1 MEREG
6 SAFFVDFPRIL
17 SDLRK
22 PHPLES
28 ERPYEIVQTVTL
40 GKMDYDNFCADM
52 LADRQ
57 FIEDYSELCG
67 VGPVWK
73 CILVQQRGKHDG
85 ILVVPIDGSH
95 VKYAA
100 YLYHEDRSD
109 DLTENITTGK
119 SEDDQI
125 WALILAHEG
134 ESFTTVRGLSFTYSV
149 KRNREGEPVGEI
161 VFDRKE
167 KSVTRATILLA
178 YQRATDVQNSKG
190 YISGPKK
197 LGVFGASYL
206 YPIFL
211 RLGIC
216 TKAKNGN
223 NPSCT
228 EDEKEVLLS
237 HTQETEDRAMPRPK
251 GSKNKV
257 KNTKSGDI
265 SLENLI
271 AEASAEV
278 ASLEEEVS
286 AVEAIVSEQTAKLKS
301 LKTEL
306 KKATKKLQGYEE
318 QKAQEAALA
327 AAAAAKEALQDKI
340 DELLNNGL
348 SLEDIL
354 EKLK

>member
-1 MEREG
+1 MERED

-40 GKMDYDNFCADM
+40 GKMDYDNFCTDM

-57 FIEDYSELCG
+57 FIEDYSELCST
-67 VGPVWK
+67 GPVWK

-85 ILVVPIDGSH
+85 ILVMPIDGSH

-100 YLYHEDRSD
+100 YFSCEDRFD
-109 DLTENITTGK
+109 DLTDNTITGNIEG
-119 SEDDQI
+119 DQI
-125 WALILAHEG
+125 WALILTHEG
-134 ESFTTVRGLSFTYSV
+134 ESFMTARGLTFTYSV
-149 KRNREGEPVGEI
+149 KRNRDGEPVGEI
-161 VFDRKE
+161 IFDRKE
-167 KSVTRATILLA
+167 KSITRATILLA
-178 YQRATDVQNSKG
+178 YQRATDVQNSEG
-190 YISGPKK
+190 CVSGPKK

-216 TKAKNGN
+216 TKVKNGN
-223 NPSCT
+223 NPSCIG
-228 EDEKEVLLS
+228 EKKEVLLS
-237 HTQETEDRAMPRPK
+237 HIQETEDRAMPRPK

-257 KNTKSGDI
+257 KNTKSSGI
-265 SLENLI
+265 SLEDLI

-278 ASLEEEVS
+278 ASLEEEVN
-286 AVEAIVSEQTAKLKS
+286 AVEAVVSEQTAKLKS
-301 LKTEL
+301 LKAEL
-306 KKATKKLQGYEE
+306 KKAAKKLQGYEE

-327 AAAAAKEALQDKI
+327 AAAAAKEALQEKI